1 MRPLTIGQVAQRVGV
16 GIETIRFYEREGLIA
31 DPPRRA
37 SGYREYPPEV
47 VDRLISLSELRI
59 WAHRYGI
66 DSIHLEDR
74 FAVFGYTSPSQ
85 IQSLARQSDGQV
97 RVVDGKSA
105 YLTLSKE
112 VLKTGKAHKPIRSLL
127 RPQ

>member
-1 MRPLTIGQVAQRVGV
+1 MPDQRTKIDLYRRLARIASEADLADFAGELVDRFGPL
-16 GIETIRFYEREGLIA
+16 
-31 DPPRRA
+31 
-37 SGYREYPPEV
+37 PEV

-74 FAVFGYTSPSQ
+74 FAVFGYTSASQ
-85 IQSLARQSDGQV
+85 IQSLARQSGGQL